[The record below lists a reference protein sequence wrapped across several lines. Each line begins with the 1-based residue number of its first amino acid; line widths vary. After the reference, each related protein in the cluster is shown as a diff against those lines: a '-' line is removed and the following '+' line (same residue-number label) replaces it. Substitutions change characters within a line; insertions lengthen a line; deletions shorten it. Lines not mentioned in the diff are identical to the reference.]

1 VDSVR
6 CEREILKL
14 FQSKYEK
21 RRDIGSEY
29 FEGDINDMI
38 FDLYSCAQ
46 TSLVSSSEARLG
58 NMNNNIYS
66 CAQTSLMSSSEA
78 RLKNMNNNIQERA
91 NRLQNRQIQKD
102 VLEMNQRNEKQT
114 AAINFY
120 RRIMFMNPLCTP
132 MNLSPHNCVV
142 YNLCIPHKNIA
153 IVVPYTEKD
162 VPYAPINN
170 EAIKWIN
177 DREFSF
183 ILIDAWSEDMSVIF
197 AGLKLMIQYCVIDK
211 QVNNFHLS
219 RNINMYKKHV
229 QYRHKIIP
237 EICKHVI
244 IKMYRRMRCLLSFE
258 NKCGLHYVVNVKK
271 QIPKQYT
278 AYMVT
283 I

>member
-1 VDSVR
+1 LDYIYLLQEREFVNKKECVYKIGRTEQINLGRFKSYPKGSILYFQGFCVDSVR

-46 TSLVSSSEARLG
+46 TSLALSSEARLG
-58 NMNNNIYS
+58 NMNNKMYS
-66 CAQTSLMSSSEA
+66 CAQTSLMSSGEA
-78 RLKNMNNNIQERA
+78 RLGNMSNNIQERA

-120 RRIMFMNPLCTP
+120 RRIMFMYPLCTP

-142 YNLCIPHKNIA
+142 YNLCIPNKNIA

-162 VPYAPINN
+162 SPYAPINN
-170 EAIKWIN
+170 EDIKWIN
-177 DREFSF
+177 D
-183 ILIDAWSEDMSVIF
+183 
-197 AGLKLMIQYCVIDK
+197 
-211 QVNNFHLS
+211 
-219 RNINMYKKHV
+219 
-229 QYRHKIIP
+229 
-237 EICKHVI
+237 
-244 IKMYRRMRCLLSFE
+244 
-258 NKCGLHYVVNVKK
+258 
-271 QIPKQYT
+271 
-278 AYMVT
+278 
-283 I
+283 